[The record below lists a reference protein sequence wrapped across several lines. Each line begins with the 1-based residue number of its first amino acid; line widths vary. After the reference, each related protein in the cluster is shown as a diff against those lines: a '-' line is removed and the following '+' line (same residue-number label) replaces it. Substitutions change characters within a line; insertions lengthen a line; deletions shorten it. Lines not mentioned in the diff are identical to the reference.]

1 MLPGKQK
8 RYGLALT
15 YLGQA
20 RQINQGQVENMRRVD
35 LEVYGLPV
43 DTLVVASNSSRLI
56 LNFPLDIREI
66 SEATV
71 WDMVELGPFR
81 TTTSRGGP
89 VRVRNSIGSSVFL
102 RDIDELKNQWPT
114 RDDAASSGK
123 EISAHYVF
131 EDGRFSSRL

>member
-8 RYGLALT
+8 RCGLALT

-43 DTLVVASNSSRLI
+43 DTLVVASNSSCLI
-56 LNFPLDIREI
+56 LNFPLDIGEV
-66 SEATV
+66 SEATI

-89 VRVRNSIGSSVFL
+89 VGVRNSIGSFILL
-102 RDIDELKNQWPT
+102 RDIDELKNQGST